1 MHLILT
7 LLLLASP
14 VPARAR
20 LASPAANLEPVRFS
34 APAFGGQMEIEVRGL
49 ARSAAEAAIQEA
61 LGEVATLERATDPGA
76 PGSAVAALNAAA
88 GAGPQAV
95 DPKLSKLLARALE
108 FCFWTEGAHG
118 PLGRDLYRLWGLRA
132 PAAALPDDAAL
143 QPAIAAASCS
153 GLRYD
158 TQKNTATLAAGS
170 GLDLW
175 GFAEGEAVD
184 RSVETLKRHKAPTGF
199 VQIGGV
205 RRGFGAGPGGNGW
218 RVVLPLFE
226 GLEQPLGEVW
236 LRDQALAVASASRQ
250 ALRIG
255 GDLYPP
261 YLNQR
266 TGKPS
271 SGVLAVIAG
280 SELAVDAQA
289 LAATSMV
296 LSPHEAQLRLGALRP
311 QPAILWILGTGQG
324 TPLLLEYRW
333 STVPKK

>member
-1 MHLILT
+1 MHLILA
-7 LLLLASP
+7 LLLLAA
-14 VPARAR
+14 PAPT
-20 LASPAANLEPVRFS
+20 PATAPVRFS
-34 APAFGGQMEIEVRGL
+34 APAFGSQVEVEVRGL
-49 ARSAAEAAIQEA
+49 PRVAAEAAIQEA
-61 LGEVATLERATDPGA
+61 LAEVAALERTTDPA
-76 PGSAVAALNAAA
+76 LPGSGVAALNAAA

-132 PAAALPDDAAL
+132 PVAALPDDAAL
-143 QPAIAAASCS
+143 KPAIAAASCS

-158 TQKNTATLAAGS
+158 TQKNTATLAAGA

-184 RSVETLKRHKAPTGF
+184 RAVEALKRHKVPTGF
-199 VQIGGV
+199 VQIGTV
-205 RRGFGAGPGGNGW
+205 RRGFGAGPGGKGW
-218 RVVLPLFE
+218 RVVLPVFE
-226 GLEQPLGEVW
+226 GLDQPLGEAW
-236 LRDQALAVASASRQ
+236 LRDQALAVASASSLHT
-250 ALRIG
+250 LRIG

-266 TGKPS
+266 IGKPS

-296 LSPHEAQLRLGALRP
+296 LTPHEAQLRLGSLRP
-311 QPAILWILGTGQG
+311 QPAILWILGSGQG